1 MNCRIISF
9 LLLEDR
15 AEMDGIK
22 QLFLSE
28 KAKTFEV
35 RGRKAK
41 GTVSI
46 GIAGLPERIGCS
58 AHFRGCFSLPFYDI
72 KNPIHPR

>member
-1 MNCRIISF
+1 MNCRLISF

-46 GIAGLPERIGCS
+46 GIAGLTEGMGSPVRFGGCL
-58 AHFRGCFSLPFYDI
+58 SLPFYDI
-72 KNPIHPR
+72 EHQ